1 MWSLSCEEIQIRT
14 HSKTTRCRI
23 QGTEVDALR
32 DLVVGVSS
40 SPKPF
45 AFTSLGEEPLA
56 PAKPSWAIPESRSC
70 KRLSPNPKQNCQW
83 WHLEDV
89 MSLHHHCVLSPW
101 KQLSTPSSKPCS
113 SGPQTPFLMF
123 SWAMNILSDRIWSP
137 IKTRFFFMS
146 MRVPLFKNPKVTLMN
161 LQIHHPLMLRKC
173 NNFYMLFRYLCS
185 YGWM

>member
-56 PAKPSWAIPESRSC
+56 PAKPSWAIPESRSY

-83 WHLEDV
+83 
-89 MSLHHHCVLSPW
+89 
-101 KQLSTPSSKPCS
+101 
-113 SGPQTPFLMF
+113 
-123 SWAMNILSDRIWSP
+123 
-137 IKTRFFFMS
+137 
-146 MRVPLFKNPKVTLMN
+146 
-161 LQIHHPLMLRKC
+161 
-173 NNFYMLFRYLCS
+173 
-185 YGWM
+185 

>member
-1 MWSLSCEEIQIRT
+1 MWSFSYEEIQIRT

-56 PAKPSWAIPESRSC
+56 PAKPSWAIPESRSY

-83 WHLEDV
+83 
-89 MSLHHHCVLSPW
+89 
-101 KQLSTPSSKPCS
+101 
-113 SGPQTPFLMF
+113 
-123 SWAMNILSDRIWSP
+123 
-137 IKTRFFFMS
+137 
-146 MRVPLFKNPKVTLMN
+146 
-161 LQIHHPLMLRKC
+161 
-173 NNFYMLFRYLCS
+173 
-185 YGWM
+185 